1 LLKLIVQHSPTLVT
15 FLCGLHLRLSKPQW
29 QHVLRLTDVL
39 IVSEIRHKTIAG
51 LYRLI
56 VDAPDASNGADTL
69 RLSPWTAED
78 LRAPLRH
85 FIVTDLAAY
94 AHETDERTLYVSLDD
109 SLGEKDK
116 GTRHLEAV
124 EYHHDHTKSQGK
136 KKPYYTNG
144 AVHVEVRLEL
154 GLRSYAYDWRLYLRE
169 KTVRRLNRER
179 SPEQRLRF
187 RKKTTLAQEML
198 AELQRLLPSGL
209 QVYVLFDSWYASN
222 RLLKFCRRQ
231 HWHVVCAIKSNRK
244 LDDQK
249 LSQWPQ
255 ALQHQ
260 RYQRVQLTAPDQRSR
275 TYLVRTL
282 QGKLTKLPF
291 KVCVL
296 ISKRHSR
303 DKHPKYFLCTDLSL
317 SAQQILPIYQKR
329 WPIEV
334 DNFYVKQQLGLADF
348 RVQSYEAT
356 EKWFAVVFLALAFLQ
371 WRLNHAPAKARWRSL
386 ADVGRQHRYEHARTL
401 LETAC
406 KEVVKLTDYLPV
418 LQRFLCQ
425 PT

>member
-1 LLKLIVQHSPTLVT
+1 LLKLIVQHSPPLLS
-15 FLCGLHLRLSKPQW
+15 FLCALQ
-29 QHVLRLTDVL
+29 LRLTKPQRQHVMRMADAL
-39 IVSEIRHKTIAG
+39 IVSETRHKTIAS
-51 LYRLI
+51 LYRVI
-56 VDAPDASNGADTL
+56 VEAPDPSNGADSL
-69 RLSPWTAED
+69 RISPWTADD

-85 FIVTDLAAY
+85 FIVTDLVAY
-94 AHETDERTLYVSLDD
+94 AREADERTLYVSLDD
-109 SLGEKDK
+109 SLGAKDK

-136 KKPYYTNG
+136 KHPAYTNG
-144 AVHVEVRLEL
+144 AVHVEVRLAL
-154 GLRSYAYDWRLYLRE
+154 GTRSYAYDWRLYLRE
-169 KTVRRLNRER
+169 KTVRRLNKHRV
-179 SPEQRLRF
+179 PEQRLRF

-198 AELQRLLPSGL
+198 MELQRLLPPDL

-249 LSQWPQ
+249 LAQWPQ

-260 RYQRVQLTAPDQRSR
+260 RYQRVQLTAPDQRPR
-275 TYLVRTL
+275 TYLVRAL

-291 KVCVL
+291 AVCVL
-296 ISKRHSR
+296 ISKRHHR
-303 DKHPKYFLCTDLSL
+303 DTHPKYFLCTDLAL

-356 EKWFAVVFLALAFLQ
+356 EKWFAVVFLTLAFLQ
-371 WRLNHAPAKARWRSL
+371 WRVNHAPAEKRLRSV
-386 ADVGRQHRYEHARTL
+386 ADVVRQHRSEHARTL

-406 KEVVKLTDYLPV
+406 QEAAQLTDYLPV
-418 LQRFLCQ
+418 FKRFLCQ

>member
-1 LLKLIVQHSPTLVT
+1 MA

-29 QHVLRLTDVL
+29 QHVLRLADGL
-39 IVSEIRHKTIAG
+39 IVAEIRHKTIAG

-69 RLSPWTAED
+69 RISPWTVED

-85 FIVTDLAAY
+85 FVVADLVTY
-94 AHETDERTLYVSLDD
+94 AHQSNQWTLYVSLDD
-109 SLGEKDK
+109 SLGAKDK

-144 AVHVEVRLEL
+144 TVHVEVRLEL
-154 GLRSYAYDWRLYLRE
+154 GTRSYAYDWRLYLRA

-179 SPEQRLRF
+179 APAQRLRF

-198 AELQRLLPSGL
+198 AELRQLLPTGF
-209 QVYVLFDSWYASN
+209 QVYVLFDSWYAAN

-231 HWHVVCAIKSNRK
+231 RWQVVCAIKSNRK

-249 LSQWPQ
+249 LSHWPQ
-255 ALQHQ
+255 ALRHQ
-260 RYQRVQLTAPDQRSR
+260 RYQRVQLPATDGRQRS
-275 TYLVRTL
+275 YLVRPL
-282 QGKLTKLPF
+282 QGRLTHLSF
-291 KVCVL
+291 DVCVL
-296 ISKRHSR
+296 ISKRHHR

-317 SAQQILPIYQKR
+317 SAQQILSIYQKR
-329 WPIEV
+329 WPVEV
-334 DNFYVKQQLGLADF
+334 DNFYVKEHLGLADF
-348 RVQSYEAT
+348 RVQTYEAT
-356 EKWFAVVFLALAFLQ
+356 EKWFAIVFLALVFLQ
-371 WRLNHAPAKARWRSL
+371 WRLNHAYTKASGQAL
-386 ADVGRQHRYEHARTL
+386 ADVVRQHRYEHARTL

-406 KEVVKLTDYLPV
+406 QEAAKLSDYVPV
-418 LQRFLCQ
+418 LQRFLCE
-425 PT
+425 PM